1 MRCIN
6 MELGDM
12 YLSLPR
18 NFSTYPTEVDL
29 DDVEDF
35 LATDDLFVEYFNIFL
50 ALPTFPEP
58 LCFNKDTGG
67 FEVVSH
73 AKKEL
78 AQKIKEALR
87 SQARKLKI
95 YRVAKKHSFIN
106 IPLIPIEDDKE
117 PKNQEIHTSFSVT
130 TLNKEQGIHW
140 VKAERLPSFLE
151 SDLYL
156 EYRLSKL
163 LAQARVTGE
172 QGEYVLMKIDF
183 KPKVKKAKK
192 KKDEEEVP
200 VDPRE
205 ELMADMYVCMGNA
218 PTTDTDSWYATAKV
232 ATEMATTAA
241 GGSRPNSERV
251 RPLSSTRP
259 TSARPMSAYSDA
271 YHRSDSGLGT
281 SSINSS
287 AKNVSYG
294 SRYHSARSDDDI
306 MSSKLYEG
314 KHVPR
319 ITDELCVVGK
329 DRPHSSVVYSIPKRD
344 PNLESLDDDD
354 LGIINDD
361 LREKDD
367 EKDSG
372 KGDDENADESMEA
385 DVPKSV
391 TVKNI
396 DEVGSIIVGVVL
408 KKAIEKLTNMDESD
422 IENLPEIQHVFKNKD
437 VANLTVEMLD
447 KVTFIEEG
455 AKPVDGVE
463 KKETEQKITEQM
475 RKNLDEESDVDSLLD
490 SEEDYEESDLFFRKH
505 KHKTYSLS
513 SRKGVDQFKKF
524 LKGTLGER
532 NWKLWVDID
541 RMRLMAAEDIPLYL
555 CWLRE
560 RFHKPGAEF
569 ELSPEQKYQLGLH
582 EPSAWTLDKL
592 LNIQNLIAEP
602 LVLYWAP
609 RFLLK
614 QMMRTNPDRNLLYT
628 HMKHVKT
635 PAGIDPSPPTAS
647 LLPLRPKSCLP
658 RVRQQ
663 ETSITFQD
671 QFHGLQN
678 DQPTLSDTSP
688 PVGLKRTY
696 AEPTLKFIANW
707 QREQSVH
714 TQLLSPSLQ
723 IDRTSTPRLKRPVSA
738 KTPKSMLN
746 VSMMQR
752 PKSAVVKSMDGLSN
766 SRRPSTARSSI
777 SRVSV
782 ESATGRV
789 RIKSPTKQSTPR
801 SRPSSAASSI
811 ASVRSED
818 LESIESEFLGG
829 ERMEHM
835 LQALHKESEA
845 GGFFRRYVERS
856 NCKTWLDN
864 LNLWRAVQD
873 YHILFYCKFL
883 DPYIVRK
890 KAKSIYSKYITV
902 GAQRHIGLDGEACK
916 DIRAHLDPPFEE
928 LFDAAEEHAIMVV
941 HQAWQEMWEN
951 DQKTYHKVELIEV
964 KRHLETK
971 SKYVLNLQKSGLIK
985 ERVSTPDVMEGYED
999 PAYDETLLSNIPE
1012 EFKDYTLEKLVHN
1025 RIELEHFRNFLA
1037 ENYASMDIMCWMDI
1051 EAFRRILHTDEKKRD
1066 VKAREIKMK
1075 YLNKKYFFGPNSPA
1089 GKEGQN
1095 KVAEAGGGWGKLL
1108 EDRPPNPM
1116 ILEAQKYVQERLE
1129 KKWLPLFLVTPDF
1142 AVRQK
1147 PRTNMDDVVDDVIV
1161 QKKKKSL
1168 NMLKLLDS
1176 KWVSSS
1182 KEIIIFRKAL
1192 LNPVTSLQFRRF
1204 VSIKGDSLENDVL
1217 FWLEVQK
1224 YKDMYH
1230 AHSEEAMI
1238 VQKINTIINC
1248 FIDSQIPPSLQID
1261 IPQEMAD
1268 RILDRKYEKSPYLFR
1283 EAQLVVFRVLFPLWN
1298 EFSEFRLNIAEE
1310 KVLPTIERRRRHTR
1324 AKERKQQQLLEE
1336 KQAREAERRAALG
1349 LPPLGEDDEFHDPF
1363 KALAGAE
1370 SVEGDGDGEDKDK
1383 ISWTYSSYV
1392 NGLEREQMLN
1402 NTDESSFTSLLTD
1415 TASLKSEPM
1424 SEKGSVGSKQS
1435 DPEIKGSKTDGD
1447 STGTD
1452 KKKPGN
1458 GGNGNGRRRSS
1469 NLSSLD
1475 VTRRMSRQS
1484 RADSIHSQRITFQ
1497 EPKSSP
1503 TNT

>member
-1 MRCIN
+1 MALFVN
-6 MELGDM
+6 QSKTL
-12 YLSLPR
+12 
-18 NFSTYPTEVDL
+18 
-29 DDVEDF
+29 EDF

-163 LAQARVTGE
+163 LAQAR
-172 QGEYVLMKIDF
+172 
-183 KPKVKKAKK
+183 AKK

-602 LVLYWAP
+602 LVLAP

-856 NCKTWLDN
+856 NCK
-864 LNLWRAVQD
+864 
-873 YHILFYCKFL
+873 
-883 DPYIVRK
+883 
-890 KAKSIYSKYITV
+890 SIYSKYITV

-951 DQKTYHKVELIEV
+951 DQKTYHK
-964 KRHLETK
+964 
-971 SKYVLNLQKSGLIK
+971 
-985 ERVSTPDVMEGYED
+985 RVSTPDVMEGYED

-1066 VKAREIKMK
+1066 V
-1075 YLNKKYFFGPNSPA
+1075 
-1089 GKEGQN
+1089 
-1095 KVAEAGGGWGKLL
+1095 AEAGGGWGKLL

-1168 NMLKLLDS
+1168 NML
-1176 KWVSSS
+1176 

-1283 EAQLVVFRVLFPLWN
+1283 EAQ
-1298 EFSEFRLNIAEE
+1298 FSEFRLNIAEE

-1336 KQAREAERRAALG
+1336 KQARAKFRLYRPREAERRAALG

-1415 TASLKSEPM
+1415 T
-1424 SEKGSVGSKQS
+1424 
-1435 DPEIKGSKTDGD
+1435 
-1447 STGTD
+1447 
-1452 KKKPGN
+1452 
-1458 GGNGNGRRRSS
+1458 GRRRSS